1 MERGTPRPYRHLHH
15 QRRYRCRGRRLN
27 TTPIEYS
34 PGHCNTAGRGILL
47 PTDHTTMSNPSTS
60 RTGTTKWRK
69 TRADIIR
76 KAKQAGQT
84 NCPLCA
90 TPLDYHT
97 PHQHNSAEV
106 DHIKPIHMNGTDEQH
121 NLRVICMLCN
131 RTRHNKHRYQRKPV
145 TIQLTT
151 RLDW

>member
-1 MERGTPRPYRHLHH
+1 YYYPARA
-15 QRRYRCRGRRLN
+15 N
-27 TTPIEYS
+27 
-34 PGHCNTAGRGILL
+34 
-47 PTDHTTMSNPSTS
+47 TMSNPNTS

-69 TRADIIR
+69 TRADMIR

-84 NCPLCA
+84 NCPLCD

-106 DHIKPIHMNGTDEQH
+106 DHIKPSSKGGSDHTN

-131 RTRHNKHRYQRKPV
+131 RTRHNKHRQQHKPI
-145 TIQLTT
+145 TRQLTT
-151 RLDW
+151 SLDW